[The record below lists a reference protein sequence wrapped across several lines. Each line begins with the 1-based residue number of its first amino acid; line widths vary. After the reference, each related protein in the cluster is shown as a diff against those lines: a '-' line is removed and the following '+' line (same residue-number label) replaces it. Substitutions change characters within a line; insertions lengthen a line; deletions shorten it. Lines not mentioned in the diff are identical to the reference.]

1 MTTYVGGDQIAW
13 AQAVLEL
20 HTVSSADGRCLSC
33 GTPGPCIDHER
44 AAGVFAVAL
53 RLPRRVPGATQP
65 QLIGARRAGER
76 GWFAA
81 AS

>member
-1 MTTYVGGDQIAW
+1 MTAYVGGCQIVW
-13 AQAVLEL
+13 AQAVLER

-33 GTPGPCIDHER
+33 GTPGPCIDHEQ
-44 AAGVFAVAL
+44 AARVFAVAL